1 MSHPAPYPVRLA
13 DEITR
18 QLSQLTDHLSQ
29 LPPPQAAQV
38 IARVLAPDTG
48 VLGGVTRLVSTGSVF
63 AKDQA
68 ERGALPPEV
77 WLALGRASNELHD
90 ITLALDE
97 HQATLK
103 HVGTQPPTTAAK
115 PPAPAPLVVRRR
127 R

>member
-13 DEITR
+13 DEITP
-18 QLSQLTDHLSQ
+18 QLGQLADHLSQ

-38 IARVLAPDTG
+38 ITRVLDPDTG
-48 VLGGVTRLVSTGSVF
+48 VLGGVTHLVATGSVF

-68 ERGALPPEV
+68 ERGALPAEV
-77 WLALGRASNELHD
+77 WLAL
-90 ITLALDE
+90 DE
-97 HQATLK
+97 HKDTLQS
-103 HVGTQPPTTAAK
+103 VGAQPAATAAK

>member
-1 MSHPAPYPVRLA
+1 MTHPTPYPVRLA
-13 DEITR
+13 DEIAR
-18 QLSQLTDHLSQ
+18 QLGQLADHLSQ

-38 IARVLAPDTG
+38 ITRVLDPDTG
-48 VLGGVTRLVSTGSVF
+48 VLGGVTHLVSTSSMF

-68 ERGALPPEV
+68 ERGALPAEV

-90 ITLALDE
+90 ITLDLDD
-97 HQATLK
+97 HQDTLK
-103 HVGTQPPTTAAK
+103 RVGTQPATSASK

>member
-1 MSHPAPYPVRLA
+1 MSHPAPYSVRLA

-18 QLSQLTDHLSQ
+18 QLGQLADHLSQ

-38 IARVLAPDTG
+38 IARVLDPDAG
-48 VLGGVTRLVSTGSVF
+48 VLGGVTHLVTTGSVF

-90 ITLALDE
+90 ISLDLDE
-97 HQATLK
+97 HQDILK
-103 HVGTQPPTTAAK
+103 HVGSQPATTAAK
-115 PPAPAPLVVRRR
+115 SPAPAPLVVRRR

>member
-18 QLSQLTDHLSQ
+18 QLGQLADHLSQ

-38 IARVLAPDTG
+38 IAHVLDPDAG
-48 VLGGVTRLVSTGSVF
+48 VLGGVTHLVATSSHF

-68 ERGALPPEV
+68 EQGTLPAEV
-77 WLALGRASNELHD
+77 WLALGRASNELH
-90 ITLALDE
+90 ITLDLDE
-97 HQATLK
+97 HQDTLQR
-103 HVGTQPPTTAAK
+103 VGTQPATTAVK
-115 PPAPAPLVVRRR
+115 PPVPAPLVVRRR

>member
-1 MSHPAPYPVRLA
+1 MTHPTPYPVRLA

-18 QLSQLTDHLSQ
+18 QLGQLADHLSQ

-38 IARVLAPDTG
+38 IARVLDPDSG
-48 VLGGVTRLVSTGSVF
+48 VLGGVTHLVATSSMF

-68 ERGALPPEV
+68 ERGALPAEV

-90 ITLALDE
+90 ITLALDD
-97 HQATLK
+97 HQDTLK
-103 HVGTQPPTTAAK
+103 RVGTQPATTAAK